1 MLQHNMHGG
10 VLLRTRLGGMGN
22 SVCARPAACD
32 CNRIRLH
39 PLQALNTRSTN
50 VRLQR
55 STCLVRFVVCL
66 LHDEECEGNCCCL
79 LYRACSHVVFQ
90 RPVVVCVCMGT
101 ASRIVVLV
109 LWRKAVAA

>member
-22 SVCARPAACD
+22 RVCVRPAACD

-50 VRLQR
+50 QHML
-55 STCLVRFVVCL
+55 SAF
-66 LHDEECEGNCCCL
+66 CC
-79 LYRACSHVVFQ
+79 VF
-90 RPVVVCVCMGT
+90 
-101 ASRIVVLV
+101 
-109 LWRKAVAA
+109 AA